1 MTRRR
6 KILATFV
13 AVTAAIVGVSMVAAP
28 ASATPTTASFTTTQT
43 APLTVTV
50 DSSATVCP
58 WGFCSSSW
66 RYYTATTNRLG
77 VTMGNG
83 SPLTY
88 RFPEAGVYSIVL
100 TYSVRCFPASA
111 RWCPATAS
119 QSVAVT

>member
-1 MTRRR
+1 MTR
-6 KILATFV
+6 LALLV
-13 AVTAAIVGVSMVAAP
+13 LAALALTAGPAA
-28 ASATPTTASFTTTQT
+28 ATPTTASFTVVQS

-66 RYYTATTNRLG
+66 RYYGQTTNRLG
-77 VTMGNG
+77 ATMGYG

-88 RFPEAGVYSIVL
+88 RFAAAGVYSIVL
-100 TYSVRCFPASA
+100 TYSVRCSATSA

-119 QSVAVT
+119 QTVAVT

>member
-1 MTRRR
+1 MSR
-6 KILATFV
+6 LAKFLLAVSVLIAV
-13 AVTAAIVGVSMVAAP
+13 AFTAAEVAD
-28 ASATPTTASFTTTQT
+28 ATPTTASFTATQI

-58 WGFCSSSW
+58 WGFCASSW
-66 RYYTATTNRLG
+66 RYYGSMTNRLG

-88 RFPEAGVYSIVL
+88 RFPAAGVYSIVL